1 MRNKTKK
8 QTKYIYVLLSRT
20 HTTPARL
27 IRFFTREPYSHASIA
42 LDIELNQLYSFAR
55 KHIHNPF
62 DCGFIEE
69 NIETGIFGMDKNGNL
84 LGGGESG
91 SETVVG
97 TKSLLRMIKMAVY
110 EAVGPL
116 VAASREL
123 AKASAEL
130 GYVTYNGF
138 TKLKEY
144 RSRNDEDSQRD
155 NNSGGDTFI
164 FNSPKAIDEIEAAKL
179 MKQTAQQMSMDMS

>member
-1 MRNKTKK
+1 MEKHVPYGLYEKYFKRPIDFCCGLAAVIVFSLLYLILIVLGAIFMRGN
-8 QTKYIYVLLSRT
+8 
-20 HTTPARL
+20 P
-27 IRFFTREPYSHASIA
+27 FFTQDRPGKDEKVFKLIKFRTM
-42 LDIELNQLYSFAR
+42 DNR
-55 KHIHNPF
+55 R
-62 DCGFIEE
+62 
-69 NIETGIFGMDKNGNL
+69 DKNGKL

-97 TKSLLRMIKMAVY
+97 TKSLLRMIKRAVY

-116 VAASREL
+116 VIASREL

-138 TKLKEY
+138 AKLNEH
-144 RSRNDEDSQRD
+144 RGGNDETGQGD

-164 FNSPKAIDEIEAAKL
+164 FNSPKAIDEIEAAKQ
-179 MKQTAQQMSMDMS
+179 MKKAKRELAEGF

>member
-1 MRNKTKK
+1 MNNGM
-8 QTKYIYVLLSRT
+8 I
-20 HTTPARL
+20 
-27 IRFFTREPYSHASIA
+27 
-42 LDIELNQLYSFAR
+42 LNGA
-55 KHIHNPF
+55 
-62 DCGFIEE
+62 
-69 NIETGIFGMDKNGNL
+69 TIFGMDKNGNL

-97 TKSLLRMIKMAVY
+97 TKNLLRMIKMAVY

-116 VAASREL
+116 VVASREL

-144 RSRNDEDSQRD
+144 RSGNDEDGQRD
-155 NNSGGDTFI
+155 NNSGGNTFI